1 MCVGEAR
8 EVANWA
14 FAVYFDFFGFF
25 VFGAGFAEDG
35 VGGQGFVVKLS
46 NQIGFAGVV
55 FLPDLA
61 DLDFAGGH
69 STNVDRI
76 VRGVNMGARGWFPGA
91 NGGAGS
97 VGAERHYRSGAESA
111 ENTGRGDLA
120 AELREYR
127 EKQIPRFG
135 RDDSCFVYDPRPR
148 LPGGKPAGC
157 LRGSRQDLLWAGQR
171 FRPGRLLVAGGAG
184 GPLSVGGANYSWG
197 FAIQTIQQGAAWGV
211 YNPRRIRGRW
221 LMKTN
226 LAAQLGAMIVA
237 ASLITSTSGAAFP
250 QQGQQQPT
258 PQSTSSPSTPTQQT
272 QQGSGQ
278 QPDQKQPAQQP
289 AQQPSQQQ
297 GSVQQADQQAQ
308 GPAPVQQQEDPKV
321 KAGSEADVSSIGNR
335 NVGHGLNFY
344 SLEHEIALGKQLS
357 AEVERQAKFINDPVV
372 VEYVNRVGQ
381 NLVRNSD
388 AQVPF
393 TIKVIDSDVV
403 NAFALPGGF
412 FYVNSGLILHADE
425 ESELA
430 GVMAHEIAHV
440 CARHGT
446 KQATKGEITQL
457 AMIPAMIFIPYTWA
471 GYAIYQ
477 GMQFAIP
484 MAFLQFTRTDEKEAD
499 YLGLQYMYKAGYDPN
514 AFVSFFEKVAADEKK
529 QPGTIPKIFSTH
541 PPTPDRIEASQK
553 EIATILPQRDE
564 YIVTTSEFDQVKHRL
579 QLIEANVKVN
589 DKNPNKPTLR
599 KKTATNKPGDSTTTQ
614 GGSTTDPDSDP
625 DRPTLQRRPDPN
637 QQP

>member
-1 MCVGEAR
+1 
-8 EVANWA
+8 
-14 FAVYFDFFGFF
+14 
-25 VFGAGFAEDG
+25 
-35 VGGQGFVVKLS
+35 
-46 NQIGFAGVV
+46 
-55 FLPDLA
+55 
-61 DLDFAGGH
+61 
-69 STNVDRI
+69 
-76 VRGVNMGARGWFPGA
+76 
-91 NGGAGS
+91 
-97 VGAERHYRSGAESA
+97 
-111 ENTGRGDLA
+111 
-120 AELREYR
+120 
-127 EKQIPRFG
+127 
-135 RDDSCFVYDPRPR
+135 
-148 LPGGKPAGC
+148 
-157 LRGSRQDLLWAGQR
+157 
-171 FRPGRLLVAGGAG
+171 
-184 GPLSVGGANYSWG
+184 
-197 FAIQTIQQGAAWGV
+197 
-211 YNPRRIRGRW
+211 
-221 LMKTN
+221 MKTN

-237 ASLITSTSGAAFP
+237 ASLITSTSVASAP
-250 QQGQQQPT
+250 QQGQQQSA
-258 PQSTSSPSTPTQQT
+258 PQSTQQSPSTPSQQAPPQQT
-272 QQGSGQ
+272 T
-278 QPDQKQPAQQP
+278 QPAQQP
-289 AQQPSQQQ
+289 DTQQQ
-297 GSVQQADQQAQ
+297 GSVQQADQ
-308 GPAPVQQQEDPKV
+308 PIIQQPTDAKV
-321 KAGSEADVSSIGNR
+321 KAGSEADVNAIGNR
-335 NVGHGLNFY
+335 SVGHGLNFY

-372 VEYVNRVGQ
+372 TEYVNRVGQ

-484 MAFLQFTRTDEKEAD
+484 MAFLQFTRTDEREAD

-529 QPGTIPKIFSTH
+529 QPGTVPKIFSTH

-553 EIATILPQRDE
+553 EIATILPQREE
-564 YIVTTSEFDQVKHRL
+564 YIVTTSEFDTVKHRL

-599 KKTATNKPGDSTTTQ
+599 KKTSTNKPGDSTTTS
-614 GGSTTDPDSDP
+614 GGTTTDPDSDP

>member
-1 MCVGEAR
+1 
-8 EVANWA
+8 
-14 FAVYFDFFGFF
+14 
-25 VFGAGFAEDG
+25 
-35 VGGQGFVVKLS
+35 
-46 NQIGFAGVV
+46 
-55 FLPDLA
+55 
-61 DLDFAGGH
+61 
-69 STNVDRI
+69 
-76 VRGVNMGARGWFPGA
+76 
-91 NGGAGS
+91 
-97 VGAERHYRSGAESA
+97 
-111 ENTGRGDLA
+111 
-120 AELREYR
+120 
-127 EKQIPRFG
+127 
-135 RDDSCFVYDPRPR
+135 
-148 LPGGKPAGC
+148 
-157 LRGSRQDLLWAGQR
+157 
-171 FRPGRLLVAGGAG
+171 
-184 GPLSVGGANYSWG
+184 
-197 FAIQTIQQGAAWGV
+197 
-211 YNPRRIRGRW
+211 
-221 LMKTN
+221 MKMN
-226 LAAQLGAMIVA
+226 LAAQLGTLVVA
-237 ASLITSTSGAAFP
+237 ASLITSTGVANA
-250 QQGQQQPT
+250 QQDQQQTPPSSTSQSQQTSQPNGQQP
-258 PQSTSSPSTPTQQT
+258 SSS
-272 QQGSGQ
+272 QQGSQ
-278 QPDQKQPAQQP
+278 QPSAQQP
-289 AQQPSQQQ
+289 AAQQPDAQQPNSPQQ
-297 GSVQQADQQAQ
+297 GDVQQADQKAQ
-308 GPAPVQQQEDPKV
+308 GPAPIDQTADPNV
-321 KAGSEADVSSIGNR
+321 KSGSKADVNAIGNR

-372 VEYVNRVGQ
+372 NEYVNRVGQ

-484 MAFLQFTRTDEKEAD
+484 MAFLQFTRTDEREAD

-514 AFVSFFEKVAADEKK
+514 AFVSFFEKVASDEKK
-529 QPGTIPKIFSTH
+529 QPGTVPKIFSTH

-553 EIATILPQRDE
+553 EIATILPQRDD
-564 YIVTTSEFDQVKHRL
+564 YIVTTSEFDQVKRRL
-579 QLIEANVKVN
+579 QLIEMNVKVN

-599 KKTATNKPGDSTTTQ
+599 KKTAQNKPGDGTSTTP
-614 GGSTTDPDSDP
+614 SDPNSDPNSDP

>member
-1 MCVGEAR
+1 
-8 EVANWA
+8 
-14 FAVYFDFFGFF
+14 
-25 VFGAGFAEDG
+25 
-35 VGGQGFVVKLS
+35 
-46 NQIGFAGVV
+46 
-55 FLPDLA
+55 
-61 DLDFAGGH
+61 
-69 STNVDRI
+69 
-76 VRGVNMGARGWFPGA
+76 
-91 NGGAGS
+91 
-97 VGAERHYRSGAESA
+97 
-111 ENTGRGDLA
+111 
-120 AELREYR
+120 
-127 EKQIPRFG
+127 
-135 RDDSCFVYDPRPR
+135 
-148 LPGGKPAGC
+148 
-157 LRGSRQDLLWAGQR
+157 
-171 FRPGRLLVAGGAG
+171 
-184 GPLSVGGANYSWG
+184 
-197 FAIQTIQQGAAWGV
+197 
-211 YNPRRIRGRW
+211 
-221 LMKTN
+221 MKN
-226 LAAQLGAMIVA
+226 SLAAQLGAMIVA
-237 ASLITSTSGAAFP
+237 ASLVTAFP
-250 QQGQQQPT
+250 ITAQQSSSSSTPQSQQGQQGSSQPATT
-258 PQSTSSPSTPTQQT
+258 PASGSQTSSSSPSTSQDGQQT
-272 QQGSGQ
+272 SSSQTQTPGQ
-278 QPDQKQPAQQP
+278 QSGAQ
-289 AQQPSQQQ
+289 AGG
-297 GSVQQADQQAQ
+297 GSVQQADQT
-308 GPAPVQQQEDPKV
+308 VQQQDSPNV
-321 KAGSEADVSSIGNR
+321 KPGSKQDVDAIGNR
-335 NVGHGLNFY
+335 SVGHGLDFY

-372 VEYVNRVGQ
+372 NEYVNRVGQ

-446 KQATKGEITQL
+446 KQATKQDIVQM

-484 MAFLQFTRTDEKEAD
+484 MTFLQFTRVDEREAD

-514 AFVSFFEKVAADEKK
+514 AFVAFFEKVAADEKK

-553 EIATILPQRDE
+553 EIATILPARDE
-564 YIVTTSEFDQVKHRL
+564 YIVTTSEFDQVKARL
-579 QLIEANVKVN
+579 AMIENNMKVN

-599 KKTATNKPGDSTTTQ
+599 KKTQQ
-614 GGSTTDPDSDP
+614 GGGSQTGSQGGNNPSSTDPNDPNASDP